1 MHYRISITTILIGL
15 IFTTA
20 SYCQTDHDYLFK
32 TLTFQEGLSHPG
44 VTDIAQDSTGYIWF
58 GTKNG
63 LNRYDGTEIVVF
75 KHILGDTTSLL
86 DNNVRKIFFDRQHRM
101 WLITASGVC
110 QYRPTSNDF
119 KTYPL
124 AVVADHEGSLPLD
137 IAETSTGKLLVLSY
151 HNVIS
156 VFSEERS
163 RFEKYAEINSETAFQ
178 SLGVYQDRLFVGGKQ
193 LLLEVHPQTGQVID
207 SYELHNEPRPL
218 SSGITQIKVIG
229 EQLWI
234 FGMMM
239 HLHRFDPASRTLE
252 RIKQLPYTTSV
263 ASFTDEVLFTGSYEG
278 TFLYHTG
285 TKRASPLRSVDY
297 QSFLNSI
304 THVFVDQDR
313 NLWAANQ
320 NQGVIHTAGRRI
332 FRDIRHLNEDLVPYA
347 NEISALQIIDGQY
360 LWLGLNTG
368 NIAVLNLE
376 NHRYQPLPYDPK
388 SALWPGKGTV
398 FSIFEDRQAH
408 VWVGSYQGGLRQ
420 YDPYSGGFT
429 ETDTEIDS
437 LRIRSDDIRSMVEDT
452 QGRLWLAV
460 HGRGIDVYDPA
471 RREVVASHGYSVG
484 DTEPYIGDWPF
495 QLVIAPDSAVWI
507 GSSSGLQMIKGATKK
522 YFQRHADRPESLSND
537 EVNCLFLDTRGH
549 LWIGTAKGLNLL
561 NPEDSSFTKF
571 TTRQGLNDNYI
582 SSVIEDAAGDLWI
595 GTYDGLSR
603 LSYATTPEEA
613 TIQNIALPPG
623 LYSNQFI
630 DRASTADSAG
640 NLYFATTHGLLT
652 FDPQDLP
659 LTVSSPEVFLTDF
672 EVVQAS
678 EKNGGEVKQASTEW
692 NGSTINKRNRVRL
705 APDENTVSINFAAI
719 DFAHS
724 GQIRYHYRLRGY
736 HNRWSASTERSVTY
750 HDLPPGE
757 YEFQVKAA
765 LANATRASSGRA
777 SSGRT
782 SPGRSLAIVI
792 RSPWY
797 DTPGGKV
804 ALVLVLTAL
813 GILGAYVWLER
824 IRLKNQAQLAKKERE
839 IDQLKIEFFMN
850 VSHEFRTPLTLILGP
865 LEKLMHLVDHYD
877 AQRHLQLIQRNTQRL
892 SHLVSQLLDLRQLGQ
907 QRYPLRVAESDLV
920 GFVRETCQ
928 SFRYLAEQR
937 AIDYE
942 CKDETGGLASSWF
955 DADILDKILYN
966 LLSNAFKY
974 TPDQGC
980 IEVIISSHPAQ
991 KGWVAISVSDTGA
1004 GIRKDQLSKI
1014 FERFYRVDATA
1025 SPGGTGIGLSL
1036 CQELVRRHQGE
1047 ITVAS
1052 TPGRGSTF
1060 TVAIPTQAN
1069 AYQSH
1074 RVASLNGKKV
1084 TNEYAYAHHTNHP
1097 FVDHEVVEEAI
1108 VLAQREDS
1116 ADPRPLVL
1124 VADDNADL
1132 LRFVRESISSDFIVV
1147 TAPNGQEAW
1156 QKAVATVPDVVV
1168 SDVMMPVMDGLQLV
1182 KKLKEDMRTSHIPVV
1197 LLTARAN
1204 NQSQVEGLRWGA
1216 DDYVTKPF
1224 SVDVL
1229 TAKLHSLIANR
1240 AKLRALFTEADQRG
1254 IQQQVQQ
1261 STENTFL
1268 LKLTEVIDQ
1277 RMEDASFG
1285 TDDICRAMGMSRSQL
1300 YRKLSAVT
1308 GKSVQEFVKLY
1319 RLSRAAEMLCTS
1331 DYTVTEVANLT
1342 GFKYIQSFSRSFK
1355 EQYGCTPS
1363 QYATRHTQNV

>member
-1 MHYRISITTILIGL
+1 MHYRISITAILIGL

-20 SYCQTDHDYLFK
+20 SYGQTDHDYLFK
-32 TLTFQEGLSHPG
+32 TLTFQEGLSHPD
-44 VTDIAQDSTGYIWF
+44 VTDVAQDSTGYIWF

-101 WLITASGVC
+101 WLITVSGVC
-110 QYRPTSNDF
+110 QYQPASNDF

-151 HNVIS
+151 LNTIS
-156 VFSEERS
+156 VFSKERS
-163 RFEKYAEINSETAFQ
+163 CFEKYTEIDSEVAIQ
-178 SLGVYQDRLFVGGKQ
+178 SLGVYQNRLFAGGQ
-193 LLLEVHPQTGQVID
+193 RFLLEIHPRTGQVID
-207 SYELHNEPRPL
+207 SYELHRESRSL

-229 EQLWI
+229 KQLWI
-234 FGMMM
+234 VGTMM
-239 HLHRFDPASRTLE
+239 HLHRFDPASQTLE
-252 RIKQLPYTTSV
+252 RIDQLPYIISV
-263 ASFTDEVLFTGSYEG
+263 ASFTDEVLFASSHEG
-278 TFLYHTG
+278 AFLYHPG

-297 QSFLNSI
+297 QAFLNSI
-304 THVFVDQDR
+304 THVFVDRDR

-347 NEISALQIIDGQY
+347 NEISTLQIIDDQQ

-368 NIAVLNLE
+368 DVVVLNPE
-376 NHRYQPLPYDPK
+376 DYRYQSFPYDPK

-408 VWVGSYQGGLRQ
+408 VWVGSYEGGLRQ
-420 YDPYSGGFT
+420 YDPSSGSFT
-429 ETDTEIDS
+429 ESNAETDS
-437 LRIRSDDIRSMVEDT
+437 LRIRGEDIRSMVEDA

-471 RREVVASHGYSVG
+471 RREVVASHGYSIG

-495 QLVIAPDSAVWI
+495 QLVITPDSAVWI

-549 LWIGTAKGLNLL
+549 LWIGTAEGLNVL

-595 GTYDGLSR
+595 GTYDGLAR
-603 LSYATTPEEA
+603 LSYATAPEEA
-613 TIQNIALPPG
+613 TVQRIELPPG

-630 DRASTADSAG
+630 DRASTVDSAG

-659 LTVSSPEVFLTDF
+659 LTVSNPEVFLTDF

-678 EKNGGEVKQASTEW
+678 EENGGKVKQASTEW
-692 NGSTINKRNRVRL
+692 NDSTINKLDRVWL
-705 APDENTVSINFAAI
+705 APDENTVSVSFAAI

-736 HNRWSASTERSVTY
+736 HNRWSVSTERSVTY

-765 LANATRASSGRA
+765 LANATRASL
-777 SSGRT
+777 GRT
-782 SPGRSLAIVI
+782 SPGRSLAIMI

-804 ALVLVLTAL
+804 ALVLVLIAL

-824 IRLKNQAQLAKKERE
+824 IRLKTQAQLAKKERE
-839 IDQLKIEFFMN
+839 VDQLKIEFFMN
-850 VSHEFRTPLTLILGP
+850 VSHEFRTPLTLIQGP
-865 LEKLMHLVDHYD
+865 LEKLMHLVDHHD
-877 AQRHLQLIQRNTQRL
+877 ARRYLQLIQRNTQRL
-892 SHLVSQLLDLRQLGQ
+892 SRLVNQLLDLRQLEQ
-907 QRYPLRVAESDLV
+907 QRYPLRVVKGNLV
-920 GFVRETCQ
+920 DFVRETCQ

-937 AIDYE
+937 TINFQ

-955 DADILDKILYN
+955 DADVLDKILYN

-974 TPDQGC
+974 TPDQGR
-980 IEVIISSHPAQ
+980 IEVIVSNHPGQ
-991 KGWVAISVSDTGA
+991 KDWVAISVSDTGA
-1004 GIRKDQLSKI
+1004 GIRRDQLSKI

-1060 TVAIPTQAN
+1060 TAAIPTQAT

-1074 RVASLNGKKV
+1074 RVASLRDKEV
-1084 TNEYAYAHHTNHP
+1084 THEYAYANHTNSP
-1097 FVDHEVVEEAI
+1097 VVDHEVVEEAI

-1124 VADDNADL
+1124 ITDDNADL
-1132 LRFVRESISSDFIVV
+1132 LRFVQESISSDFIVV
-1147 TAPNGQEAW
+1147 TASNGQEAW
-1156 QKAVATVPDVVV
+1156 QKAVTTVPDAIV

-1204 NQSQVEGLRWGA
+1204 DQSQVEGLRWGA

-1240 AKLRALFTEADQRG
+1240 AKLRELFTEADRRG
-1254 IQQQVQQ
+1254 VRQQVRQ
-1261 STENTFL
+1261 STENPFL

-1319 RLSRAAEMLCTS
+1319 RLSRAAEMLCA
-1331 DYTVTEVANLT
+1331 DDHTVTEVANLT

-1355 EQYGCTPS
+1355 EHYGCTPS
-1363 QYATRHTQNV
+1363 QYATHRAQKV